1 MTMSEITNQTGAP
14 RVVKEIDN
22 IETEVLLCEAQN
34 IDAPLAPEISGR
46 HVAAANEETNAD
58 FRPLTEEEKN
68 EFMESI
74 GEKGRKLLEALPG
87 EVQAF
92 RSFGGQRSTK
102 DMGPSDLNAMARLVL
117 IADRRGPQFLYDADS
132 FDHVL
137 GPGSFAETDSQ
148 VRDLARSVI
157 EAPPNGACNG
167 GVLPSDLKENI
178 GEDALQGQ

>member
-1 MTMSEITNQTGAP
+1 
-14 RVVKEIDN
+14 
-22 IETEVLLCEAQN
+22 
-34 IDAPLAPEISGR
+34 
-46 HVAAANEETNAD
+46 
-58 FRPLTEEEKN
+58 
-68 EFMESI
+68 MESI

-92 RSFGGQRSTK
+92 RRFAGQRSTK
-102 DMGPSDLNAMARLVL
+102 DLRPSDLNAMARLVL
-117 IADRRGPQFLYDADS
+117 IADRRGPQFLYHADS

-157 EAPPNGACNG
+157 EAPPNGTRNG